1 MEEFFCGPCLAAMP
15 AGKFYMG
22 LALAS
27 GAALIGLHQALRGL
41 FKARLI
47 EDIPTSRIRSASQG
61 YVELIGLASGRGSTL
76 ASPLTA
82 SPCLWWR
89 YTIERLERSGK
100 SRRWRVV
107 EKGHSEAPFFLDDGS
122 GLCRIEP
129 AGAEVSCLHRKRW
142 EGSARKPGAAAS
154 ANTGLIAALGRLASL
169 GERYRY
175 TEHLIRDGDPLYVLG
190 HFESDATGARL
201 LTIDQAAG
209 RLIRQ
214 WKTDFPQLLVRFDG
228 DGNGVLDSGEWQAV
242 TAAARQAA
250 TREQRDGAAAPPDH
264 SLRAPEDGGLPYLI
278 GSHAQEQLARQF
290 RWRAG
295 GFALLFVAALGM
307 AAWLVAGRFLG

>member
-1 MEEFFCGPCLAAMP
+1 MCGPCLAALP
-15 AGKFYMG
+15 AGKFYIG
-22 LALAS
+22 LLLAS
-27 GAALIGLHQALRGL
+27 GAVLLGFHQALTGL

-61 YVELIGLASGRGSTL
+61 YVELIGLASGRGTVL
-76 ASPLTA
+76 PSPLTA

-89 YTIERLERSGK
+89 FTIERLEKTSK
-100 SRRWRVV
+100 SQRWRVV

-122 GLCRIEP
+122 GLCRIDP
-129 AGAEVSCLHRKRW
+129 AGAEVSCLHRRRW
-142 EGSARKPGAAAS
+142 EGSEPRPGGGAPAPR
-154 ANTGLIAALGRLASL
+154 GLIASLGRLASL

-175 TEHLIRDGDPLYVLG
+175 TEYLIRDGDPLYVLG

-209 RLIRQ
+209 QLIRE
-214 WKTDFPQLLVRFDG
+214 WKTDFPQLLVRFDR
-228 DGNGVLDSGEWQAV
+228 DGNGVLDREEWQRV

-250 TREQRDGAAAPPDH
+250 TQAQRDSAAAPLAH

-278 GSHAQEQLARQF
+278 GSHAQEQLSRRF

-295 GFALLFVAALGM
+295 GFAVLFLAAL
-307 AAWLVAGRFLG
+307 AVNAWLITGRFGG